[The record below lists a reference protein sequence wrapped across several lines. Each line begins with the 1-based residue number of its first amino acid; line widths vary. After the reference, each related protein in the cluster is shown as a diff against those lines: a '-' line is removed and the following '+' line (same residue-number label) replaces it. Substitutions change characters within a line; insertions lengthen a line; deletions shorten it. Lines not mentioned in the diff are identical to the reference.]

1 MELTI
6 RKFWMINE
14 LKKLIN
20 SNEKINLS
28 ALERKWKIT
37 RKTILKYKNIVLNNP
52 EIEYEKLKRKYIVSQ
67 KLHF

>member
-20 SNEKINLS
+20 LNEKINLS

-52 EIEYEKLKRKYIVSQ
+52 EIEYEKLKKI
-67 KLHF
+67 